1 MFKKLS
7 PALVAISLVAVA
19 QPALAQDAAHN
30 MTIES
35 TTENSVTGTKKHT
48 WTYALGKRIKV
59 TVEGQRTLRNQLKKG
74 MWCTIIGTRTGD
86 WSTGIKNGTIN
97 EIACESRAESE
108 ETRAI
113 TKGEAADAWLYYFG
127 YEKE

>member
-7 PALVAISLVAVA
+7 SALVAISLVAVA

-35 TTENSVTGTKKHT
+35 TTDNTVTGGKGHT
-48 WTYALGKRIKV
+48 WTYARGKIKV

-86 WSTGIKNGTIN
+86 WSTGTKNGNIN

-108 ETRAI
+108 ETRALRRDQ
-113 TKGEAADAWLYYFG
+113 AAEAWLYYFG